1 MKLKYVLLI
10 PMAVVLTA
18 AAQDKPP
25 TTPQLSVDSRLA
37 IREAQL
43 RQKQLEAQ
51 FLTKQQE
58 VAGLQQQM
66 TKLSDEYKEG
76 GKTLQSAIDAAYV
89 VAKLDKKEWTLDAE
103 KLEFIAV
110 PKPVTPPVAPKVAP
124 VTAPAPK

>member
-124 VTAPAPK
+124 VTTPAPK